1 MSLTS
6 DSLPQRVRPVGGRP
20 IRSVTGTA
28 FVVAEFRAEENYAA
42 HPLYR
47 DPIVHLFL
55 DEASRQAAARGAPR
69 LPPPHGVGKSRDK
82 KFDHM
87 LGGQMLCGCS
97 GGGGGG

>member
-6 DSLPQRVRPVGGRP
+6 DSLPQRDRPAGGRP

-28 FVVAEFRAEENYAA
+28 FVVAEFRAEENYAP

-55 DEASRQAAARGAPR
+55 DETGGPHSPNLSGAPEPIR
-69 LPPPHGVGKSRDK
+69 
-82 KFDHM
+82 
-87 LGGQMLCGCS
+87 
-97 GGGGGG
+97 